1 MKLSLLAP
9 LVLVVAWAGF
19 LAGQTPI
26 AKPELIQVPRAFG
39 QFRCV
44 YGDILLFE
52 DEKGTLRGVY
62 AKDGRVIYTVN
73 RR

>member
-9 LVLVVAWAGF
+9 LVLIVAWAGF

-26 AKPELIQVPRAFG
+26 AKTDQIQVPRAFG
-39 QFRCV
+39 QFRAV
-44 YGDILLFE
+44 YGDMLLFE
-52 DEKGTLRGVY
+52 DEKGTIRGVY
-62 AKDGRVIYTVN
+62 AKDGRLIYVVN